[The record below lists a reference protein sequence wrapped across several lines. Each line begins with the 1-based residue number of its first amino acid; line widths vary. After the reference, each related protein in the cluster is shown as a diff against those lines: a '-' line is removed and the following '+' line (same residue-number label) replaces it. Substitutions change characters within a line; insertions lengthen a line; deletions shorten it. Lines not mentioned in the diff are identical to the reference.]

1 LAYYLLRWYKWLEVQ
16 LTKNNLLLNLI
27 MGI

>member
-1 LAYYLLRWYKWLEVQ
+1 LRWYKWLEVQ